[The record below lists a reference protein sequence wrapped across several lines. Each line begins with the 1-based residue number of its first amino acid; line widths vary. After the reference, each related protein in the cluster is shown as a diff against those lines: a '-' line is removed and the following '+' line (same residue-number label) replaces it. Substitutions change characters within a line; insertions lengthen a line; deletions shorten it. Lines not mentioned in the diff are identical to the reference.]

1 MNYLDVI
8 IIIPLVYAMIKGF
21 SNGLIKEITGLLGLF
36 LGVYIAINFSS
47 YLNPKVIVFLN
58 GNEELVSITSFTILF
73 VLSIISI
80 KLLGYIVDSFLKAL
94 ALGLVSRLLG
104 VVFGCLKT
112 VVILSVLLTL
122 AKEYKL
128 IEKSTQKNSTLF
140 VPLEKISKTLVPEIN
155 KQKQKIIEA
164 TEENTKKAKES
175 IDQKLNL
182 E

>member
-1 MNYLDVI
+1 
-8 IIIPLVYAMIKGF
+8 
-21 SNGLIKEITGLLGLF
+21 
-36 LGVYIAINFSS
+36 
-47 YLNPKVIVFLN
+47 
-58 GNEELVSITSFTILF
+58 
-73 VLSIISI
+73 
-80 KLLGYIVDSFLKAL
+80 LLGYIVDSFLKAL

-112 VVILSVLLTL
+112 VVILSVLLAL

-128 IEKSTQKNSTLF
+128 IEKSTQQNSILF